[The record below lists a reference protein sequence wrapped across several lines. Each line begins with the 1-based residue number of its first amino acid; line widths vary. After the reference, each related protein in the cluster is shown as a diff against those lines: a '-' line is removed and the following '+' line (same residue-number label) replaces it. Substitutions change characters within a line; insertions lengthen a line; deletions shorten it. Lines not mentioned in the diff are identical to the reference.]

1 MSQNKSLFADKI
13 LDQLKKRKF
22 SEFFVRIKK
31 RSIIKRG
38 LLIKKKIG
46 KKKNLNCQK
55 SLFDKNKSVKVL
67 VGKKY

>member
-46 KKKNLNCQK
+46 KKKKFKLSK
-55 SLFDKNKSVKVL
+55 EFIR
-67 VGKKY
+67 